1 MQTSRIPTLDT
12 YITTALARTG
22 LSAQERAV
30 IDNLRMEE
38 RVGDARLNRYGEVF
52 RGKSVVTSVDDLY
65 GLQRNY
71 AIQYLEIDPSEAD
84 IPDTFA
90 ADNAANAWRHIDDR
104 LYLLRM
110 EDVGFALGS
119 SKVDVAELELAVKVR
134 DNAVLKGFCDSWNN
148 RRDRRPAFATTE
160 IAVEDILKDA
170 GDDWPNTL
178 RDFLG
183 LGSYNPAPHV
193 APIPVLLMRY
203 TVAEVLADKSSG
215 LPGFAI
221 PTVIDGRLNPFFFP
235 TPRPTL
241 DSDAA
246 KYEVGRAVNLR
257 PATTQSEYRMGME
270 LVHSRIAYKPE
281 HIWRLGQVS
290 RPLAGDLAILR
301 GLHLAWLQLEAD
313 RNDFGA
319 P

>member
-52 RGKSVVTSVDDLY
+52 RGKSITSVDDLY

-119 SKVDVAELELAVKVR
+119 SKMDVAELELAVKVR

-235 TPRPTL
+235 TPRPK
-241 DSDAA
+241 SGSEAA
-246 KYEVGRAVNLR
+246 QYEVGRAVNLC

-281 HIWRLGQVS
+281 HIWRLGRVS
-290 RPLAGDLAILR
+290 RPLTGDLAILR
-301 GLHLAWLQLEAD
+301 SLHLAWLQLEAD

>member
-22 LSAQERAV
+22 LSVQERAV

-52 RGKSVVTSVDDLY
+52 RGESVTSMNDLH
-65 GLQRNY
+65 GLQGNY
-71 AIQYLEIDPSEAD
+71 AKQYLEIDPNEAD
-84 IPDTFA
+84 IPD
-90 ADNAANAWRHIDDR
+90 
-104 LYLLRM
+104 
-110 EDVGFALGS
+110 
-119 SKVDVAELELAVKVR
+119 
-134 DNAVLKGFCDSWNN
+134 
-148 RRDRRPAFATTE
+148 
-160 IAVEDILKDA
+160 
-170 GDDWPNTL
+170 TL

-183 LGSYNPAPHV
+183 LGSYNPTSHV

-215 LPGFAI
+215 TPGFVI

-235 TPRPTL
+235 TPHPAP

-246 KYEVGRAVNLR
+246 KYEIGRAVNLR
-257 PATTQSEYRMGME
+257 PVTTQSEYRMGME

-281 HIWRLGQVS
+281 HIWRLGRVS
-290 RPLAGDLAILR
+290 RPLTGDLAILR

>member
-38 RVGDARLNRYGEVF
+38 RVGDARLNRYSEAFG
-52 RGKSVVTSVDDLY
+52 GKSVTSMNDLR
-65 GLQRNY
+65 GLQENY
-71 AIQYLEIDPSEAD
+71 AIQYLEIDPSEAE

-90 ADNAANAWRHIDDR
+90 PDNAANAWRHIDDR
-104 LYLLRM
+104 LYLLRI
-110 EDVGFALGS
+110 EDVGFALRGS
-119 SKVDVAELELAVKVR
+119 KIDVDELKPAVKEN
-134 DNAVLKGFCDSWNN
+134 DSAMLKRFCDSWNK

-160 IAVEDILKDA
+160 IAVNDILQDA

-183 LGSYNPAPHV
+183 LGSYNPTPHV

-203 TVAEVLADKSSG
+203 TVAEVMADKSSG
-215 LPGFAI
+215 VPGFAI

-235 TPRPTL
+235 TPRPAPGFE
-241 DSDAA
+241 AA
-246 KYEVGRAVNLR
+246 QSEAGRAVNLR
-257 PATTQSEYRMGME
+257 PVTTQSEYRMGME

-281 HIWRLGQVS
+281 HIWRLGRVS
-290 RPLAGDLAILR
+290 RPLTSDLEILR
-301 GLHLAWLQLEAD
+301 GLHLAWLQLETD
-313 RNDFGA
+313 RDDFGA

>member
-1 MQTSRIPTLDT
+1 MHTSRIPTLDA
-12 YITTALARTG
+12 YITTALVRAG
-22 LSAQERAV
+22 LSVQERAV
-30 IDNLRMEE
+30 IDNLRIEE
-38 RVGDARLNRYGEVF
+38 RISNVRLNRYSAVF
-52 RGKSVVTSVDDLY
+52 VSELVASMNDLRR
-65 GLQRNY
+65 LQGNY
-71 AIQYLEIDPSEAD
+71 AIQYLEIDPSEAE

-90 ADNAANAWRHIDDR
+90 PDNAANAWHHIDDR

-110 EDVGFALGS
+110 EDVGFALRGS
-119 SKVDVAELELAVKVR
+119 KMDVAELEHAVKAR
-134 DNAVLKGFCDSWNN
+134 DNAVLKRFCDSWND

-160 IAVEDILKDA
+160 IAVEDLLKDA
-170 GDDWPNTL
+170 GNEWPNTL

-183 LGSYNPAPHV
+183 LGSYNPTPHV

-203 TVAEVLADKSSG
+203 TVAEAMADKSSG
-215 LPGFAI
+215 TPGFAI

-235 TPRPTL
+235 TPHPVP

-257 PATTQSEYRMGME
+257 PVTTQSEYRMGME

-290 RPLAGDLAILR
+290 RPLTGDLAILR